1 MTAPLACWWAK
12 PPPAEVRQRLEQLRR
27 LPDVQ
32 RVAVL
37 PDVHLGGETC
47 VGVAVATLTT
57 LYPDLVGNDVGCGV
71 AAAPLY
77 GAQWSAE
84 AGPTVLAA
92 MSEAAPIRVRPRD
105 RRVAMPA
112 MLADHPWPVRLS
124 EDGTFGTLGRGN
136 HFLELQQDEDGLV
149 WLTVHT
155 GSRALGPA
163 VQDWYRARASPRPR
177 PWLDADSPLGA
188 RYLADINACGFG
200 PGRTAPPCSP
210 KRVRRSASCSAAR
223 SRSTRPSRSTTTTC
237 SARCTT
243 ASSSLSTA
251 RGRSAR
257 LKASSRSSPAR
268 WARRPSTSAGGATAP
283 PSARPRTGQGA
294 ASPAAKPTGHVRPDD
309 LRRQLG
315 DVLVDPR
322 KLDRLVS
329 EAPEGV
335 QADRGGHAR
344 PTGAGRCRAQAAAA
358 GMPQGRMRPPRP
370 RIAVRTT

>member
-1 MTAPLACWWAK
+1 MTAPLASWWAE

-188 RYLADINACGFG
+188 RYLADINALRVWARANRASLLAEAGEAVCVVLGG
-200 PGRTAPPCSP
+200 QVALDEAIEVDHDHVQREVHDGVELLVHRKGAICAAEGQLAVIPGSMGTPTFH
-210 KRVRRSASCSAAR
+210 VRGRGHGAALGSASHGAGRCL
-223 SRSTRPSRSTTTTC
+223 SRGEAHR
-237 SARCTT
+237 
-243 ASSSLSTA
+243 
-251 RGRSAR
+251 
-257 LKASSRSSPAR
+257 
-268 WARRPSTSAGGATAP
+268 
-283 PSARPRTGQGA
+283 
-294 ASPAAKPTGHVRPDD
+294 HVRPDD

-329 EAPEGV
+329 EAPE
-335 QADRGGHAR
+335 AFK
-344 PTGAGRCRAQAAAA
+344 PIGAVMRAQ
-358 GMPQGRMRPPRP
+358 RELV
-370 RIAVRTT
+370 AVVRRLQPLACHKGV